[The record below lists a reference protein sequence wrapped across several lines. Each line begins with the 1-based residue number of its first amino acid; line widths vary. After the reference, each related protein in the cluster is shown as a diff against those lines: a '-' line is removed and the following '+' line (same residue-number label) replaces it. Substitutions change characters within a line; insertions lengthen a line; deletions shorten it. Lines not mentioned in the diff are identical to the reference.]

1 VKKTFT
7 PSAFLLFFLPLW
19 CGLISPVQ
27 ARLELSWYESARFT
41 AADTDTDGYLNSGE
55 LRECPSEFIFFIHLD
70 GFTFT
75 DRDHNGR
82 LDMQEWAGAT
92 QASARFREETERV
105 SLVKISQEYPYFD
118 QIRATYLRRHPDLA
132 VRLFSNFKWASAN
145 HQMIRELLED
155 KAWWRSNPEVLKAL
169 HLNFAWLAT
178 FPDAAMAL
186 YRFDLPFGAPQALT
200 RWRQAHTLWLA
211 RGGEALILPPSISS
225 SEALASA
232 QASRRLEEQVDSM
245 RVVVQVMEQA
255 INDLQGLTA
264 LLRDSLEQTRMVAQV
279 AGKEDEASLAAK
291 LAGAEKA
298 IRALREDLRLSILE
312 EDRLMAE
319 MYLLKKRIDSDSLP
333 AAALTETA
341 PPQPVADP
349 GEVDQLK
356 AEIQR
361 LNQELTIAAYAKAAF
376 SSQTLEIQELK
387 KQNEELTRQLAAQEP
402 VVTDQ
407 NEPLIDNNE
416 ELTRLRTELASL
428 QGLKAALVDTDEEN
442 ARLRAELERLKAE
455 QPELPSAEIQELKRQ
470 NEALSRQ
477 LAAQESV
484 SRAQPSAASGGSE
497 EVARLKAELESM
509 QALRQA
515 LVETDEENARLHA
528 ELIQLREAQPAGPD
542 PELARLRKEL
552 DDLRENQVRLVRL
565 ETENRRMLAERDS
578 LQQVKS
584 PSTQPPRA
592 LMDSL
597 ASARVMIRQLE
608 QRVAVWEADKKARM
622 EAEQRAQK
630 AESRLTQVQKSESS
644 LSQMEDSLS
653 RQLADALSRNKRLEF
668 IIRQAREELEEYRNA
683 PRQAVVAVTP
693 EPGTTER
700 LAQYEAQQ
708 QANSAQLK
716 NTQLY
721 LAQVVAEKKRLENEL
736 SSLTAQQQRV
746 SFSSDSS
753 QRNYQAAQQKIRSL
767 QDSLQITRSAF
778 RQQRDLAASYQQR
791 YQSAITNRSLNVDSL
806 KVVILTLEKQL
817 SEARS
822 VERVERQRTAQLEQR
837 EAELVRKTAEI
848 TARERQLSAR
858 EATLAQQTQALDER
872 ARKYQDLEA
881 KEKELKLLEQR
892 VKGQ

>member
-1 VKKTFT
+1 M
-7 PSAFLLFFLPLW
+7 LFFLLLW
-19 CGLISPVQ
+19 CGLIPPVH

-41 AADTDTDGYLNSGE
+41 AADTDSDGYLNSGE

-82 LDMQEWAGAT
+82 LDLQEWAGASL
-92 QASARFREETERV
+92 ASARFRDETERV

-145 HQMIRELLED
+145 HQMIRDLLED
-155 KAWWRSNPEVLKAL
+155 KAWWRSNPEVLKAI

-178 FPDAAMAL
+178 YPDAAMAL

-211 RGGEALILPPSISS
+211 KGGEAIVLPAAPPG
-225 SEALASA
+225 SEVLAKA
-232 QASRRLEEQVDSM
+232 QASRRLEAQLDSLKAI
-245 RVVVQVMEQA
+245 VQVMEQA
-255 INDLQGLTA
+255 INDLQARTV
-264 LLRDSLEQTRMVAQV
+264 LLQDSLDMARTV
-279 AGKEDEASLAAK
+279 AGNATAGDKVSLAGK
-291 LAGAEKA
+291 LANAEKT
-298 IRALREDLRLSILE
+298 IRTLREDLRLSVLE

-319 MYLLKKRIDSDSLP
+319 MYLLKKQLDSDSLSAADLVETPPP
-333 AAALTETA
+333 A
-341 PPQPVADP
+341 ADP
-349 GEVDQLK
+349 GEVDRLK

-387 KQNEELTRQLAAQEP
+387 KQNEALSRQLAAQEP
-402 VVTDQ
+402 VDSQPTPAPTD
-407 NEPLIDNNE
+407 DNSE
-416 ELTRLRTELASL
+416 ELTRLQAELASL
-428 QGLKAALVDTDEEN
+428 QGLKAALVDTDKEN
-442 ARLRAELERLKAE
+442 ARLRAELERWKAAP
-455 QPELPSAEIQELKRQ
+455 PEVPSAEIQELKKQ

-477 LAAQESV
+477 LATQESI
-484 SRAQPSAASGGSE
+484 SRNQPAAASGGGE
-497 EVARLKAELESM
+497 EVAWLKAELESM

-515 LVETDEENARLHA
+515 LEETDEENARLHA
-528 ELIQLREAQPAGPD
+528 ELVRLREVQPAGPD
-542 PELARLRKEL
+542 PEIARLREEL
-552 DDLRENQVRLVRL
+552 DILRENQVRLVRL

-597 ASARVMIRQLE
+597 ATARVMIRQLE

-653 RQLADALSRNKRLEF
+653 RQLADALNRNKRLEF

-683 PRQAVVAVTP
+683 PRQAVVAPKP

-778 RQQRDLAASYQQR
+778 RQQRDLATTYQQR

-806 KVVILTLEKQL
+806 KVVILSLEKQL

-848 TARERQLSAR
+848 TTRERQLSAR
-858 EATLAQQTQALDER
+858 EAALAQQTQALDER